1 MSLKRDYD
9 EQWDRWYINQDTG
22 EKYAGVTSILNV
34 LNKEGVNK
42 AKVKNQAVYLADNRK
57 RMADLTKAQYLA
69 EVKNDSVYL
78 DDWRIAREV
87 GTQAHLVLEDL
98 LANPFHD
105 TYPID
110 KKYDDVEGW
119 EGQHPQLW
127 MTRAWEEL
135 NEQFDVKP
143 VHNET
148 MVFSDKYGYAGTYDN
163 AWLIDG
169 EMCMVDAKTNK
180 NGPRASVGLQNM
192 AYAMAEKMYLP
203 DGTVTDNVDFER
215 SRVFWVRPEGWNLYE
230 LRFDND
236 LWVDF
241 RAMVR
246 AYQHVKLRE
255 KKVIEE
261 ALVEDGLTYRRWF

>member
-1 MSLKRDYD
+1 MTLKRTYD
-9 EQWDRWYINQDTG
+9 DDWDRWYVNEEAG
-22 EKYAGVTSILNV
+22 ERYLGVTSILNV
-34 LNKEGVNK
+34 VAKPGVDK
-42 AKVKNQAVYLADNRK
+42 AKLKLQATYLADNRK
-57 RMADLTKAQYLA
+57 TMSELTKAQYMA
-69 EVKNDSVYL
+69 QVKNDGVYL

-87 GTQAHLVLEDL
+87 GTEAHAVLESIL
-98 LANPFHD
+98 ND
-105 TYPID
+105 TSH
-110 KKYDDVEGW
+110 VETEVDGW
-119 EGQHPQLW
+119 TGQSPALW
-127 MTRAWEEL
+127 MRRAWEEL

-143 VHNET
+143 LHNEM

-169 EMCMVDAKTNK
+169 ELCMVDAKTNK
-180 NGPRASVGLQNM
+180 NGPRSSVGLQNM

-203 DGTVTDNVDFER
+203 NGDVVDNETFER

-246 AYQHVKLRE
+246 IAQFNKLRE
-255 KKVIEE
+255 KRVIEE
-261 ALVEDGLTYRRWF
+261 GLVEDGLTYRRWF

>member
-9 EQWDRWYINQDTG
+9 ADWSRWYVDEDTG
-22 EKYAGVTSILNV
+22 ERFAGVTSILNV

-42 AKVKNQAVYLADNRK
+42 AKLKKQATYLADNRK
-57 RMADLTKAQYLA
+57 EMAGLTKAEYMA
-69 EVKNDSVYL
+69 RVKNDDVYL
-78 DDWRIAREV
+78 DEWRVAREV
-87 GTQAHLVLEDL
+87 GTEAHAVLEAL
-98 LANPFHD
+98 LIGEENAMSE
-105 TYPID
+105 I
-110 KKYDDVEGW
+110 EGW

-143 VHNET
+143 LHNET
-148 MVFSDKYGYAGTYDN
+148 MVFSPKFGYAGTYDN

-169 EMCMVDAKTNK
+169 ELCMVDAKTNK

-203 DGTVTDNVDFER
+203 NGDVQDNEKFER

-241 RAMVR
+241 RAMLR
-246 AYQHVKLRE
+246 SYQHVKLRE
-255 KKVIEE
+255 ARVIEE
-261 ALVEDGLTYRRWF
+261 ALVEDGLTFRRWF